1 MEQEE
6 FKYFIKQV
14 EGLCSAEDC
23 FFIYSLVR
31 NLKLEGDI
39 LDIGSFKGRVAIA
52 LARGLIDSGQAD
64 KVYALEVNFFGTKER
79 LLRNI
84 EHFGLNEVI
93 IPIFKHSSSANKG
106 WDKKLKL
113 IWVDTD
119 ANFLSGKC
127 DFILWEPYLVKGGVL
142 AFSCA
147 SSPRIKR
154 LVENHVIASKRFE
167 RIETRGAV
175 VYAYKNKEAPFY
187 ARWKITYTRIL
198 YILYYYAKKVFYG
211 LTHIFWPSSTDK
223 DLAIKKMINRFF
235 ETLLRI

>member
-14 EGLCSAEDC
+14 EGLCSEEDC
-23 FFIYSLVR
+23 FFLYSLAR
-31 NLKLEGDI
+31 SLKLEGDI
-39 LDIGSFKGRVAIA
+39 LDIGSFKGRISIA
-52 LARGLIDSGQAD
+52 LAKGLVDSGQTD

-84 EHFGLNEVI
+84 EHFGVKDVV
-93 IPIFKHSSSANKG
+93 IPIFKHSSSANKC
-106 WDKKLKL
+106 WDRKLKL
-113 IWVDTD
+113 IWIDTD
-119 ANFLSGKC
+119 GNFLSGKC
-127 DFILWEPYLVKGGVL
+127 DFLLWEPYLVKGGVL

-154 LVENHVIASKRFE
+154 LIDNCVIASKRFE

-175 VYAYKNKEAPFY
+175 VFAYKNKETPPCAC
-187 ARWKITYTRIL
+187 WKINYTRML
-198 YILYYYAKKVFYG
+198 YSLYYYAKKVFYV